1 MPATDV
7 KRTGV
12 QWQDACQVA
21 AARYVPPLL
30 LLAGGLLGAALPA
43 VPAGA
48 IAVIVIAAACL
59 LLPVPAEVRVTLLPV
74 PDVHSTCH

>member
-1 MPATDV
+1 M
-7 KRTGV
+7 

-30 LLAGGLLGAALPA
+30 LLAGGLLGAALTK

-48 IAVIVIAAACL
+48 IAVIVIVTACL
-59 LLPVPAEVRVTLLPV
+59 LSPVPAEVRVVVSSCDKYASDTSLHV
-74 PDVHSTCH
+74 QHKV